1 MEGYTWYVLEYHK
14 DDKHYAHAFRLRNNI
29 NLVSFMQD
37 HLKAGLVSMN
47 PCSTKKHA
55 FEIVKAWNDGW
66 KSENKYLFSE
76 TF

>member
-14 DDKHYAHAFRLRNNI
+14 DDKYYAHAFRLRNNI
-29 NLVSFMQD
+29 NLVSFMKD

-47 PCSTKKHA
+47 PCSTKKRA
-55 FEIVKAWNDGW
+55 FEIVKAWNDRW
-66 KSENKYLFSE
+66 KSENKYLFSG